1 MSVVSRADF
10 DVQKFSMVA
19 LWELHDEKGKW
30 TQGNRQGSYC
40 MCLWEGNENVSW
52 GDGYRQSKGERR
64 FSCTLSAEPLHLSDG
79 LASGLREEED
89 LGNLGL
95 ALHCWLEDAAV
106 SIELG
111 ACLKENQMSSF

>member
-1 MSVVSRADF
+1 MRRGSGRRETHR
-10 DVQKFSMVA
+10 K
-19 LWELHDEKGKW
+19 LLHVFVG
-30 TQGNRQGSYC
+30 GS
-40 MCLWEGNENVSW
+40 ENVSW
-52 GDGYRQSKGERR
+52 GDGHRQSKGERW
-64 FSCTLSAEPLHLSDG
+64 FSCALSAEPLHLSDG